1 MEPRPRK
8 VTCCKTCKKPNRT
21 ECTCPRLHARRHQ
34 LNIAVGAEEGENR
47 VRQPA
52 LREAGPAADPDSD
65 CDADPTD
72 IGNAVLGN
80 DNNAEID
87 DINEETMSDD
97 EQGEAA
103 EGIAEGIVAQDFDI
117 PQAEA
122 APLRHD
128 SPGYGHRRH
137 DPHFQAS
144 RGYTPGP
151 KYFPYGLKSPWEFV
165 MLFWP
170 DAVLNRFCDSTNA
183 FAASIGK

>member
-8 VTCCKTCKKPNRT
+8 VTCCKACKKPKRT

-52 LREAGPAADPDSD
+52 LREPDPAADPGSD
-65 CDADPTD
+65 CAADPTD
-72 IGNAVLGN
+72 IGTTVLGN
-80 DNNAEID
+80 DNNAEVD
-87 DINEETMSDD
+87 DINEETMSDN
-97 EQGEAA
+97 EQEEAA

-128 SPGYGHRRH
+128 LPGYGHCRH
-137 DPHFQAS
+137 YPHFQAS

-151 KYFPYGLKSPWEFV
+151 KYIPYGLKSLWEFV

-170 DAVLNRFCDSTNA
+170 DAVLNRFCESTNA
-183 FAASIGK
+183 FAASIG